1 MISVIIPVYKV
12 EKYLD
17 ECVNSVINQTYK
29 DLEIILVDDGS
40 PDNCPTMCDQ
50 WALKDRRI
58 KVVHKKN
65 GGLSSARNA
74 GLAASNG
81 DYIGFVDS
89 DDFINETMYED
100 LMRIMLLDNKNI
112 VVSSPITRNVDGKLS
127 SYVVGSFVYTD
138 GKRMRIRD
146 YMAKFLSLSIDA
158 TVWNKLFKRDFITTM
173 FREGRNNEDFL
184 FMYYNCKSLF
194 NDDLYFA
201 VTDKSHYYYRYTSS
215 SICHQN
221 KNSAKRLFF
230 DELFNIK
237 EVKDDLS
244 SWNRNLMEQI
254 ICLEEGK
261 LIYACD
267 QILKYPILKQERPND
282 CKFVMSELTSIGIL
296 KKKRSVASIFKI
308 FLFRYCPSIYL
319 LISQIKKI
327 VILNRN
333 TLK

>member
-17 ECVNSVINQTYK
+17 ECVKSIINQTYK

-40 PDNCPTMCDQ
+40 PDNCPLICDQ
-50 WALKDRRI
+50 WALKDKRI

-74 GLAASNG
+74 GLAVANG

-100 LMRIMLLDNKNI
+100 LMRIMLLDKKNI
-112 VVSSPITRNVDGKLS
+112 VVSSPIIKNVDGNIS
-127 SYVVGSFVYTD
+127 PYVVGTFVYMD
-138 GKRMRIRD
+138 CKRMQIRD

-173 FREGRNNEDFL
+173 FREGRNNEDYL
-184 FMYYNCKSLF
+184 FMYYNCKFLF
-194 NDDLYFA
+194 NEELYFA
-201 VTDKSHYYYRYTSS
+201 VTDKPHYYYRETPT

-230 DELFNIK
+230 DVLFNIK
-237 EVKDDLS
+237 EIKDDLLL
-244 SWNRNLMEQI
+244 WNRGLLKNVMK
-254 ICLEEGK
+254 LEEGI

-267 QILKYPILKQERPND
+267 QIIKNPVIQNSRPQDCLFVKDELK
-282 CKFVMSELTSIGIL
+282 SIGIF
-296 KKKRSVASIFKI
+296 KKGRSLICILKI
-308 FLFRYCPSIYL
+308 FLFRFYPKGYL
-319 LISQIKKI
+319 MLTNIVNLKK
-327 VILNRN
+327 
-333 TLK
+333 